1 MARQQMI
8 LKDQREKLL
17 KNGRINL
24 AHRLKDGNTEDFE
37 PVVKLFNPMGAA
49 TWLLSELEVD
59 EDGNEIAF
67 GLCDL
72 GMGSPELGYVSLA
85 EIASVRLP
93 LGLYIERDL
102 HFKAQAKLS
111 VYIEAARRLHRITES
126 TVDLYIETKAEKEF
140 NS

>member
-17 KNGRINL
+17 KNGLINL

-37 PVVKLFNPMGAA
+37 PVLKIFNPMGAA
-49 TWLLSELEVD
+49 TWLFTEMD
-59 EDGNEIAF
+59 EDEILF

-85 EIASVRLP
+85 EIVSLRLP
-93 LGLYIERDL
+93 LGLYIERDI
-102 HFKAQAKLS
+102 HFKAKAKLS
-111 VYIEAARRLHRITES
+111 VYTRAARVKGRITEYS
-126 TVDLYIETKAEKEF
+126 EDLKAETAAEKEF
-140 NS
+140 NR